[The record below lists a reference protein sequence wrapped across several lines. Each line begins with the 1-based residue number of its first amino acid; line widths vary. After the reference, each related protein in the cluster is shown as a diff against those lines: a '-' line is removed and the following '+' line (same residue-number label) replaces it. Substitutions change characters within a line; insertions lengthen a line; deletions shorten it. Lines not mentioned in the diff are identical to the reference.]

1 MAKKKTYILGGA
13 QTDFARN
20 WAKEG
25 KGVQALINEVLDDAF
40 ADTKL
45 SPSDIES
52 IHVGNFAGGLYNM
65 QGHLGAMAV
74 TYSTN
79 FRGLPTARHEAA
91 CASSSIAALAA
102 RTEIDAELYDCSL
115 VLGVELMKS
124 VDSKKGGDFLG
135 TAAWYDKEAKGVAFP
150 FPKLFGRL
158 GDVYEQLYG
167 LKYEHL
173 AEISAMNY
181 DNARNNPNAQTREW
195 YMSKDHAL
203 SSGSYNM
210 TVGGMIRITDCSQVT
225 DGAAA
230 LFLASE
236 KFATEYAK
244 KNGLSI
250 SDIPY
255 IEGWGT
261 ATAPILFDDKVS
273 EANEA
278 KKSNSYV
285 LPHTRKAITDA
296 YDRAGINGP
305 ADLDFVETH
314 DCFTTSEYMAIEHFG
329 LTEPGKA
336 WQAIENGDIRKD
348 GKLPFNPSGGLIG
361 AGHPVGATGARQLLD
376 AHRQLTDQADGYQ
389 VENAKRAATL
399 NIGGSATTNVVHIV
413 AVDK

>member
-1 MAKKKTYILGGA
+1 MATKKTYILGGA

-40 ADTKL
+40 EDAKL
-45 SPSDIES
+45 NPADIES

-74 TYSTN
+74 TYSED

-124 VDSKKGGDFLG
+124 VDSQKGGDFLG
-135 TAAWYDKEAKGVAFP
+135 TAAWYEKEAQGVSFP

-158 GDVYEQLYG
+158 GDVYEELYG
-167 LKYEHL
+167 LKYDHL
-173 AEISAMNY
+173 AEISAINY
-181 DNARNNPNAQTREW
+181 ENARANPNAQTRDW
-195 YMSKDHAL
+195 YMSKEHAL
-203 SSGSYNM
+203 SSGNYNM

-225 DGAAA
+225 DGAVAI
-230 LFLASE
+230 FLASE
-236 KFATEYAK
+236 KFAAKYAE
-244 KNGLSI
+244 KNGIKLA
-250 SDIPY
+250 DIPY
-255 IEGWGT
+255 ISGWGH
-261 ATAPILFDDKVS
+261 ATAPILFDDKV
-273 EANEA
+273 EEA
-278 KKSNSYV
+278 KAANQNNAYA
-285 LPHTRKAITDA
+285 LPHTRKAIQDA
-296 YDRAGINGP
+296 YQRAGITGP
-305 ADLDFVETH
+305 EDLDLVETH
-314 DCFTTSEYMAIEHFG
+314 DCFTTSQYMAIEHFG
-329 LTEPGKA
+329 LTGPGKA
-336 WQAIENGDIRKD
+336 WEAIENGDIRKG

-361 AGHPVGATGARQLLD
+361 AGHPVGATGSRQLLD
-376 AHRQLTDQADGYQ
+376 AHKQLTNQAGDYQ

-413 AVDK
+413 AVDN